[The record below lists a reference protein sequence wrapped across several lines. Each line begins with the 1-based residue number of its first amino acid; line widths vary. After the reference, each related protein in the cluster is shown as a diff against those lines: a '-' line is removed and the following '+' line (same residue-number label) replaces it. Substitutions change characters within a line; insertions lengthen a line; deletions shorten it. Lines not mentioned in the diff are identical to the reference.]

1 MVTLIDLVI
10 RIALC
15 FTVLYIIKWTINRET
30 KYAKHYAMHTAW
42 EREILIYKLKYA
54 KHMQFILHGNVKH

>member
-15 FTVLYIIKWTINRET
+15 FTVLYIKWTINRET
-30 KYAKHYAMHTAW
+30 KYAKHRHTAW
-42 EREILIYKLKYA
+42 ELETLIYKL
-54 KHMQFILHGNVKH
+54 